1 MKMNITY
8 QTNEQLW
15 RIENAAAS
23 AGYEKTADCYW
34 SQIFSNAK
42 TGDSF
47 TTTREEESTNDPA
60 ADLAAILNPADPA
73 AEVFPELVK
82 AVNAEAEQRKDGKRF
97 FIENGYCRT
106 WAAEHRTDPDRG
118 LEEWSTPK
126 KWEAYQAGTLSR
138 EKAVEI
144 AEKRAAADVEKW
156 KEKQL
161 FKLRTV
167 AAASALSFLS
177 VAVEWKRSSYFGY
190 NPTATARTDDGTF
203 TGRASGCGY
212 DKESAAV
219 AEALNQSPAVL
230 RVLYEAAE
238 KHMENGESFKTL
250 SSGCVSWGDVLGY
263 GSGYAILPYFEG
275 GVGVSCFWSIL
286 SKYGFS
292 CRCAA
297 SGRHFDSYTA
307 ERKGA

>member
-73 AEVFPELVK
+73 A
-82 AVNAEAEQRKDGKRF
+82 
-97 FIENGYCRT
+97 
-106 WAAEHRTDPDRG
+106 
-118 LEEWSTPK
+118 
-126 KWEAYQAGTLSR
+126 
-138 EKAVEI
+138 
-144 AEKRAAADVEKW
+144 DVEKW

-167 AAASALSFLS
+167 AVASALSFLS